1 MCLIKINIL
10 LSLAGIF
17 LKGHGIPITMRYV
30 NTSTQQPIMFKQTPS
45 LRTNGTQAD
54 VSLIL
59 LIGLTG
65 QFNCRLLKKGFA
77 TNTELEV
84 IIYQQVSAVL
94 TFHMNQLYYVLPL
107 TSVQH

>member
-30 NTSTQQPIMFKQTPS
+30 NTSTQQPIMFKQTLS

-59 LIGLTG
+59 LI
-65 QFNCRLLKKGFA
+65 
-77 TNTELEV
+77 
-84 IIYQQVSAVL
+84 IIIII
-94 TFHMNQLYYVLPL
+94 
-107 TSVQH
+107 